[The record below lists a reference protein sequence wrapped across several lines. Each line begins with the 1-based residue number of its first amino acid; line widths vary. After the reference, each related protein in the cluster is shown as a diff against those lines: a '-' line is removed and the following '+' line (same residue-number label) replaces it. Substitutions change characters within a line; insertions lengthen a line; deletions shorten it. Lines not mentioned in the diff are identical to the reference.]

1 MSLFHVC
8 VFKWAL
14 IISCLSVPQL
24 HCFVLAIGMCVAMA
38 FALTLDEIY
47 SNHNCALC
55 KMILIIF
62 SVTWNTCCLFQRQCK
77 YKNKRSKVFS
87 SLHNKTWPSQEK
99 TEKPAKVLHLIW
111 LWILMFRGDGLSLGN
126 AMRRIYTSS
135 LVRWASS
142 LNENEALAHIG
153 LLSASHGSPSPTPNS
168 FEYRMLIYDLIW
180 SVFCM
185 QMPEASL
192 GTCIMRF
199 SGSSLLS
206 VTAL

>member
-1 MSLFHVC
+1 M
-8 VFKWAL
+8 
-14 IISCLSVPQL
+14 
-24 HCFVLAIGMCVAMA
+24 
-38 FALTLDEIY
+38 
-47 SNHNCALC
+47 N
-55 KMILIIF
+55 
-62 SVTWNTCCLFQRQCK
+62 
-77 YKNKRSKVFS
+77 
-87 SLHNKTWPSQEK
+87 
-99 TEKPAKVLHLIW
+99 VLHRIW
-111 LWILMFRGDGLSLGN
+111 VCILMFKGDGLSLGN

-135 LVRWASS
+135 LVRRASS

-153 LLSASHGSPSPTPNS
+153 LLSASQGSSPTPNS
-168 FEYRMLIYDLIW
+168 FEYGMLIYDLIW